1 MGGGG
6 ALFLGLDSVETGGV
20 EDDATVCAGKTEVC
34 VECCC

>member
-6 ALFLGLDSVETGGV
+6 ALFLGLDCVETGL